1 MEELEGLLVTRP
13 HILLAR
19 QVRLEVG
26 LEVGLSEDSRLEV
39 LRLILR
45 LENLLAWCL
54 APVLITS
61 GVRAV
66 TGRSYTV
73 SGGNSSTCRVIEIKV
88 TALTWGENG

>member
-26 LEVGLSEDSRLEV
+26 LSEDSRLLV
-39 LRLILR
+39 LLLTLRLD
-45 LENLLAWCL
+45 NLLACCL

-61 GVRAV
+61 GVRAL
-66 TGRSYTV
+66 TGRWYTV
-73 SGGNSSTCRVIEIKV
+73 SGGNSST
-88 TALTWGENG
+88 